1 MHRFDT
7 EKNERDV
14 VAQAISR
21 SVVSLPDDRRRV
33 IRARVMT
40 YVTRDALLSRGRS
53 VFRRAMATVTVAAT
67 VFGGVSYAAAV
78 SLPGDPLYGIK
89 RLSEDVM
96 LQVLPDGGMQRHF
109 LFTIATRRADELAR
123 MTTDGADDALMS
135 RTFEQFKAATSAAYG
150 DGTDAGEAKAPE
162 TRLRERVNAAP
173 QPTKTQ
179 LQNALDAADS
189 GAVVQPPNDAGPQSP
204 GGESD
209 TGEESSDPSSETT
222 GPAGMGRH

>member
-7 EKNERDV
+7 EKSERDV

-21 SVVSLPDDRRRV
+21 SAVSLPDDRRRV

-40 YVTRDALLSRGRS
+40 HVTRDALLSRGRI

-67 VFGGVSYAAAV
+67 MLGGVSYAAAV

-89 RLSEDVM
+89 RLSENVT
-96 LQVLPDGGMQRHF
+96 LQVLPDGEMQRHF

-123 MTTDGADDALMS
+123 MTTDGADDALML

-150 DGTDAGEAKAPE
+150 DGADVGEVTTSE

-189 GAVVQPPNDAGPQSP
+189 GAAVQPSNDVGPQSP

-222 GPAGMGRH
+222 GPAGMGRN